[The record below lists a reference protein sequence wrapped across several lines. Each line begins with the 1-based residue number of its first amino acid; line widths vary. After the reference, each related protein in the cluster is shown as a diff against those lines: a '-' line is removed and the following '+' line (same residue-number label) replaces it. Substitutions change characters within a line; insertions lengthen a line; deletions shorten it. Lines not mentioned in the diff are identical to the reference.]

1 MPGVVGVGRAPLA
14 HAPLVFFRIAVLDR
28 LLRAIPTP
36 VTGQLTGVAA
46 LGFRAALLI
55 AKVPRV
61 GHIQLLAEPAFTS
74 PSPLPRILC
83 FHGGRSST
91 KPVRSKRSKCS
102 ESRGGRRRKK
112 IFHSKL
118 SEEDPE
124 EETSISGPVNLCH
137 LQNGGGKQSW
147 AKLTVY
153 GNHRIHNFSAYISS
167 NLRDLRAFARVNSS
181 RSSRQDAKIAKEC
194 LTQEGR

>member
-36 VTGQLTGVAA
+36 VAGQLTGVAA

-137 LQNGGGKQSW
+137 LQNGGGNARHSAVRHAPLHPQILRRRPFSPGPNFAAGAAIHADSGIFSW
-147 AKLTVY
+147 P
-153 GNHRIHNFSAYISS
+153 
-167 NLRDLRAFARVNSS
+167 
-181 RSSRQDAKIAKEC
+181 IAADQG
-194 LTQEGR
+194 LGPSVI